1 MAEHKGKGAQNS
13 VSFMRSALAK
23 YVYMLVN
30 VIDQSSRTTHL
41 VDAIY
46 VNLIMHDLIHTNQNS
61 EFHKLWDNKSIG
73 SNFSILAVDILYRH
87 FSLTENE
94 IISFLYI
101 P

>member
-1 MAEHKGKGAQNS
+1 MICVLKVKNLYLLVCKNGLEPICILCISMAEYKGKGAQNS

-61 EFHKLWDNKSIG
+61 EFHKL
-73 SNFSILAVDILYRH
+73 
-87 FSLTENE
+87 
-94 IISFLYI
+94 
-101 P
+101 